1 MKQKNLFKLWLLA
14 VILFAGSG
22 VTWGETIFSND
33 CSSAT
38 SGWTFTNT
46 NPTQAIQQSTTY
58 WLLETN
64 PKDVIISA
72 AIDVSAYTNLVLSFQ
87 LATYGSG
94 TANPALVEYSVDNG
108 SNWSTTTFTSATPST
123 STYIESGNF
132 NMGTLNTSTLK
143 IRFTNAGATGRG
155 VRLDNIL
162 LTGTPASSCTS
173 LGTPSVTATPGNTE
187 ATLSWDAVANASS
200 YTLIWNGGSP
210 ETVTSPVTKTGL
222 TNGTAYSYSVMAVGD
237 GTTYCST
244 NTAATGSVTP
254 TAPPPP
260 SAPTATAATSV
271 GSTGFTANWD
281 AVSGAT
287 GYKLDVYTGS
297 ISELINTGFEGS
309 TSFPTGWTQNSSY
322 VNNNSSEA
330 YSGTYYA
337 GMNAA
342 NDYFYTP
349 VLSSPGTITFWT
361 RASSAIAN
369 NTVKV
374 QYSSDASTWTDLATY
389 TANGSN
395 TGDITDTYSQKTINA
410 NLTGNYY
417 IRWFMSARSGGSAY
431 FDDIIIN
438 GGTKIFVSG
447 YEDLSVSGTSQA
459 VSGLASGTT
468 YYYVVR
474 ATNAN
479 GTSDNSNEISVTT
492 SSATPTITVTET
504 TIPAMSAVANS
515 TTDSETINIGGT
527 NLTGNITVTI
537 DGTNAAMFSVVTDP
551 SPLTSAGGTATI
563 TYTPTAAGSHTA
575 TLRINSTGATEVTRE
590 LNGTATAA
598 ATTGEVIITEV
609 YGGGGNQFASFK
621 NDFIEL
627 YNTTDNP
634 VNISGWSVQYYAAT
648 GTGTTTNRIDI
659 TTGTIP
665 AKGYFLVQAS
675 SGGSTS
681 LDLPTSDVSGTIS
694 LSSTSGKVILYNTT
708 EPQTIDASSLASI
721 TGNPNYVDYVPYGKS
736 AIPIYGSAMS
746 VDTSN
751 PFSAQRKSSAGVYA
765 YSGDIGND
773 FEVAY
778 PTPQN
783 TTGNVVYYRT
793 KGSGNWSS
801 TAIWEK
807 LTTNPEWANASTA
820 PTSSEAFVYIENG
833 DELIVNSEVTSPSVV
848 VKPNGKL
855 TVASGGTLPVTGD
868 LIIENNIVD
877 GPGTITNNGNLT
889 VTGNTFINQ
898 YVNSARNWYM
908 SASSGANA
916 PTGNTYYEYLEDGS
930 NTGFTAPASEY
941 WKLVS
946 SGTALTAGKG
956 YIVAT
961 TGAKTITFT
970 GGLNNGD
977 VPVGLTRTVG
987 ATKEGFNL
995 VGNPYPSYITW
1006 LESTATAA
1014 NVEPSIWYRT
1024 HNGSSYEFQTYN
1036 APSGVGVPS
1045 SASGYIPPMQAFW
1058 VRVIPTETSGTL
1070 TFTNA
1075 LRLHNDGTFSSLK
1088 APAAKNSDRQLIRLQ
1103 VSSGSVSDELV
1114 IYSNSNASNAF
1125 DAYDS
1130 SKMLNGSTSEV
1141 PDMYTTAGSEKVVI
1155 NGLNTLPLDVVI
1167 PVSFAANN
1175 ASTTS
1180 FTISAN
1186 EISNLPSGVTVKIV
1200 DNSVETSL
1208 SDGGTYTFTA
1218 DAGTT
1223 KTFGLILRS
1232 PGAITGIE
1240 NGNADKFHVYA
1251 NSNRQI
1257 VIMAPV
1263 KSNYA
1268 IYNAV
1273 GQLMEN
1279 GAITSNSH
1287 TSTFKYTA
1295 GVYVVK
1301 VGNNQST
1308 RVIVK

>member
-1 MKQKNLFKLWLLA
+1 MKQNKLFKLWLLA
-14 VILFAGSG
+14 TILFAGSG
-22 VTWGETIFSND
+22 VIWGQTTIFTETMGSGGSSGDAITTWESNNYFD
-33 CSSAT
+33 NDGFTMSGTGDMRNTSTSSGYTGA
-38 SGWTFTNT
+38 SGTWNVMLNAANEYFQIAGVNT
-46 NPTQAIQQSTTY
+46 IG
-58 WLLETN
+58 
-64 PKDVIISA
+64 
-72 AIDVSAYTNLVLSFQ
+72 YTALSLSFGIRKW
-87 LATYGSG
+87 ATAEDGSTFVVQVSSNGSDWTTLTMPSLPTGTG
-94 TANPALVEYSVDNG
+94 TATWYYRTCTGTIPATATLYIK
-108 SNWSTTTFTSATPST
+108 FTST
-123 STYIESGNF
+123 STTEFRI
-132 NMGTLNTSTLK
+132 
-143 IRFTNAGATGRG
+143 
-155 VRLDNIL
+155 DDIL
-162 LTGTPASSCTS
+162 LTGTSGSVSAPTTQASNISFSNISQTGMTASWTNGDGAKRVVIMNTSNSFTDPTDGTDPAANTAYSGSGEQVVYNGNGNS
-173 LGTPSVTATPGNTE
+173 L
-187 ATLSWDAVANASS
+187 AV
-200 YTLIWNGGSP
+200 
-210 ETVTSPVTKTGL
+210 TGL
-222 TNGTAYSYSVMAVGD
+222 TA
-237 GTTYCST
+237 GTTYWFRVYEYNGTGTST
-244 NTAATGSVTP
+244 KYLTTTATNNPNSQATSTAAP
-254 TAPPPP
+254 
-260 SAPTATAATSV
+260 
-271 GSTGFTANWD
+271 
-281 AVSGAT
+281 
-287 GYKLDVYTGS
+287 S
-297 ISELINTGFEGS
+297 IS
-309 TSFPTGWTQNSSY
+309 
-322 VNNNSSEA
+322 
-330 YSGTYYA
+330 
-337 GMNAA
+337 
-342 NDYFYTP
+342 
-349 VLSSPGTITFWT
+349 
-361 RASSAIAN
+361 
-369 NTVKV
+369 
-374 QYSSDASTWTDLATY
+374 
-389 TANGSN
+389 
-395 TGDITDTYSQKTINA
+395 
-410 NLTGNYY
+410 
-417 IRWFMSARSGGSAY
+417 
-431 FDDIIIN
+431 
-438 GGTKIFVSG
+438 
-447 YEDLSVSGTSQA
+447 
-459 VSGLASGTT
+459 
-468 YYYVVR
+468 
-474 ATNAN
+474 
-479 GTSDNSNEISVTT
+479 
-492 SSATPTITVTET
+492 VTET
-504 TIPAMSAVANS
+504 TIPTMTAVANS
-515 TTDSETINIGGT
+515 TTDSETINISGT
-527 NLTGNITVTI
+527 NLSNNITVTI